1 MRQLF
6 TLLLQHTDVALQLLF
21 TQACHV
27 THVRLGHF
35 PLKLQQVH
43 QPMGVVGQRDPL
55 HQRRLARPLGRIR
68 LPVRMQH
75 TGQMPEDGLHRVAG
89 LLLCHF
95 LGLASLLGSRRTA
108 TCISPCGLV
117 SRIRGGPT
125 IRNTSCRGRETMG
138 PLRGHGFDV

>member
-6 TLLLQHTDVALQLLF
+6 TLLLQHTDVALQLFF
-21 TQACHV
+21 TQACQIA
-27 THVRLGHF
+27 HVRLGHF

-68 LPVRMQH
+68 FPVRMQH
-75 TGQMPEDGLHRVAG
+75 TGQMPEDHLHRVAG
-89 LLLCHF
+89 LLLCHL
-95 LGLASLLGSRRTA
+95 LGLTSLLGSRRTA
-108 TCISPCGLV
+108 TCVSPCGLV
-117 SRIRGGPT
+117 SRICGNPA
-125 IRNTSCRGRETMG
+125 IRSMSCRGREAMR